1 MTDKTSEQTSGQPG
15 GGPRTQFGGALRP
28 LAWLDGLIARF
39 EAFVLAT
46 GVIIMAV
53 MSVANVVGRF
63 VFGESLFF
71 VEELNRFLVIL
82 ITFVGL
88 GYAAR
93 MGRHIRMSALY
104 DSFPDALRKVVMVV
118 ICLITAAAM
127 FTLAW
132 YAYWYVVSVAES
144 GRIAAALRI
153 PVYIT
158 FVWVPIG
165 FVITGIQYLL
175 TAVANLTRPDVYISA
190 SIVDS
195 YDETETKV

>member
-1 MTDKTSEQTSGQPG
+1 MNDPGDPEPAAGAPRSQFSGV
-15 GGPRTQFGGALRP
+15 LRP
-28 LAWLDGLIARF
+28 LAWIDGAIARF
-39 EAFVLAT
+39 EAVVLAV
-46 GVIIMAV
+46 GVLLMAGF
-53 MSVANVVGRF
+53 SVANVIGRF
-63 VFGESLFF
+63 VLGESLFF
-71 VEELNRFLVIL
+71 VEELNRFLIVL
-82 ITFVGL
+82 ITFVGI

-104 DSFPDALRKVVMVV
+104 DSLPDGVRKVLMVF
-118 ICLITAAAM
+118 ICLVTASAM

-132 YAYWYVVSVAES
+132 YAYGYVVSVAET

-153 PVYIT
+153 PVYLT
-158 FVWVPIG
+158 FVWVPVG

-190 SIVDS
+190 SVVDS

>member
-1 MTDKTSEQTSGQPG
+1 MTDQSDQTPEGNTDGS
-15 GGPRTQFGGALRP
+15 PRTQFGGVLKP
-28 LAWLDGLIARF
+28 LAWLDTVIAHF
-39 EAFVLAT
+39 EAFVLAA

-63 VFGESLFF
+63 VLGESLFF
-71 VEELNRFLVIL
+71 VEELNRFLVVL

-132 YAYWYVVSVAES
+132 YAYWYVVSVANT
-144 GRIAAALRI
+144 GRIAPSLRI
-153 PVYIT
+153 PVYVT

-195 YDETETKV
+195 YDESETKV

>member
-1 MTDKTSEQTSGQPG
+1 MSESDRDPG
-15 GGPRTQFGGALRP
+15 GAGGGRPRTQFGGVLRP
-28 LAWLDGLIARF
+28 LAWLDTGIANL
-39 EAFVLAT
+39 EAIVLAL
-46 GVIIMAV
+46 GVIIMAAF
-53 MSVANVVGRF
+53 SVANVIGRF

-71 VEELNRFLVIL
+71 VEELNRFLVVL

-104 DSFPDALRKVVMVV
+104 DAFPDRIRKVIMVL
-118 ICLITAAAM
+118 ICLVTAAAM
-127 FTLAW
+127 FVLAW
-132 YAYWYVVSVAES
+132 YAYWYVVSVAGT
-144 GRIAAALRI
+144 GRIAPSLRI

-158 FVWVPIG
+158 FIWVPIG
-165 FVITGIQYLL
+165 FMITGIQYLL

>member
-1 MTDKTSEQTSGQPG
+1 MNEPANRPG
-15 GGPRTQFGGALRP
+15 TAGPDAAKSQFGGLLRP
-28 LAWLDGLIARF
+28 LAWIDGAIARF
-39 EAFVLAT
+39 EAAVLAL
-46 GVIIMAV
+46 GVIIMAAV
-53 MSVANVVGRF
+53 SVANVVGRF
-63 VFGESLFF
+63 VLGESLFF
-71 VEELNRFLVIL
+71 VEELNRFLIVL

-93 MGRHIRMSALY
+93 MGRHIRMSAIY
-104 DSFPDALRKVVMVV
+104 DALPDTARKALMVV
-118 ICLITAAAM
+118 ICLVTSAAM
-127 FTLAW
+127 FVLAW
-132 YAYWYVVSVAES
+132 YAYAYVVSVYES

-153 PVYIT
+153 PIYLT

-190 SIVDS
+190 SVVDS

>member
-1 MTDKTSEQTSGQPG
+1 
-15 GGPRTQFGGALRP
+15 
-28 LAWLDGLIARF
+28 
-39 EAFVLAT
+39 
-46 GVIIMAV
+46 
-53 MSVANVVGRF
+53 
-63 VFGESLFF
+63 
-71 VEELNRFLVIL
+71 LNRFLIVL

-93 MGRHIRMSALY
+93 MGRHIRMSAIY
-104 DSFPDALRKVVMVV
+104 DALPDTARKILMIV
-118 ICLITAAAM
+118 ICLVTSAAM
-127 FTLAW
+127 FVLAW
-132 YAYWYVVSVAES
+132 YAYAYVVSVQES

-153 PVYIT
+153 PIYLT

-190 SIVDS
+190 SVIDS

>member
-1 MTDKTSEQTSGQPG
+1 MNEPPQRPG
-15 GGPRTQFGGALRP
+15 TPGPDASSSQFGGLLRP
-28 LAWLDGLIARF
+28 LAWIDGAIAHF
-39 EAFVLAT
+39 EAAVLAL
-46 GVIIMAV
+46 GVIIMAA

-63 VFGESLFF
+63 VLGESLFF
-71 VEELNRFLVIL
+71 VEELNRFLIVL

-104 DSFPDALRKVVMVV
+104 DALPDTARKVLMVV
-118 ICLITAAAM
+118 ICLVTSAAM
-127 FTLAW
+127 FVLAW
-132 YAYWYVVSVAES
+132 YAYAYVVSVQES

-153 PVYIT
+153 PVYLT

-190 SIVDS
+190 SVIDS